1 VDEFYDDS
9 ANVLKDI
16 MKKGKG
22 NIKLFFVIPELDNW
36 YEVKTEKEIDKKLM
50 KVEIINLIKELQKYA
65 I

>member
-1 VDEFYDDS
+1 
-9 ANVLKDI
+9 

-22 NIKLFFVIPELDNW
+22 NIKLFFVIPELNNW
-36 YEVKTEKEIDKKLM
+36 YEVKTEKDINKKLL